1 MKMVKIKKPNK
12 IVLKMLFIIIIKMML
27 KVKMKINKKENSL
40 YAILY
45 NVNKYK
51 NEKLSKKKW

>member
-27 KVKMKINKKENSL
+27 KVKMKINK
-40 YAILY
+40 I
-45 NVNKYK
+45 
-51 NEKLSKKKW
+51 KKKMH